1 MRQHQGTLE
10 DRYRIYC
17 DCMRGTGETIIS
29 FDEWLNVGHVAKL
42 EEAVEE
48 AYEELKPVW
57 DARKAEAE
65 EKAAR

>member
-1 MRQHQGTLE
+1 MRQRQGTLE

-17 DCMRGTGETIIS
+17 DCMRETGETIIC

-57 DARKAEAE
+57 DARKAEAG
-65 EKAAR
+65 EKAAH